1 MNMTTDRIIELAEN
15 AQFSYDNDEAKE
27 VRNEFFQTI
36 ESLREKVDVIEQ
48 YGDGEDFYRI
58 FGNDS
63 RDFRVCLENLFIY
76 ARRII

>member
-63 RDFRVCLENLFIY
+63 RDFRVCLENLFIC
-76 ARRII
+76 ARRMR